1 MDESGRQAL
10 VEVARSGM
18 ERTTEGFWVGV
29 EAVTEPLGHQSAD
42 VDDVHPRTGYEFQF
56 ELDRR

>member
-1 MDESGRQAL
+1 MDEPGRQTLVQVASGR
-10 VEVARSGM
+10 M
-18 ERTTEGFWVGV
+18 ERTTQGFWVDV